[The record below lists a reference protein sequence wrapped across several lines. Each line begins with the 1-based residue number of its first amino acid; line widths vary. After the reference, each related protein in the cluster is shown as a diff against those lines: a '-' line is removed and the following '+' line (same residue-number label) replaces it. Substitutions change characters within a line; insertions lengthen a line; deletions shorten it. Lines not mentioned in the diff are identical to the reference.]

1 MSGYNFAARGAEPIV
16 IEAQFREKPRTSW
29 WTVAEAGEAFTREL
43 REAQARMCSQTHCKL
58 PDLSHLA
65 ELRRGGR

>member
-16 IEAQFREKPRTSW
+16 IATQPKPRTSW

-43 REAQARMCSQTHCKL
+43 REAQARMACDPHIKM
-58 PDLSHLA
+58 PDLSHLKDA
-65 ELRRGGR
+65 RGGR